1 MCVLRK
7 ERNARSVTRVGRYSQ
22 EMKGR
27 GNRKAAV
34 GGSWLGVGTNL
45 CIGYERYL
53 DGKILFLIPY
63 QLVRFSG

>member
-1 MCVLRK
+1 
-7 ERNARSVTRVGRYSQ
+7 
-22 EMKGR
+22 MKGR